1 MSLGP
6 TLKDILGRLTD
17 EAGKRKPS
25 AAKSRQS
32 LDARE
37 RYSLAS
43 FEHKL
48 EDILERHDVDLSN
61 HVYLLDLTDLRER
74 VGEQLDLDDQRVQAT
89 IRNTL
94 ERRTGENDLYI
105 QYDDFSYLLI
115 FPVLSAAEGQLKSRI
130 IGEEIVRALL
140 GDNKNTTSFKL
151 KVASSQQGNGLEFT
165 DTPPVD
171 NLFDNLHAELNAVT
185 AMKRTDSKSTP
196 NILDEVDFIFK
207 PMLAINSKIVS
218 TFLCM
223 PVRPIS
229 EGYRSGYGCLP
240 ISANESQIFDLD
252 VLTLNKGAEA
262 LENLFKSDK
271 KSLIAMPIHFE
282 TLAKRT
288 RRIQY
293 MELFTK
299 HFGNRERRIIFEVCG
314 LPDGIPQ
321 SRLTELVAELHN
333 NARSVLTRVAMDHK
347 VFKGYH
353 ESNVHAVGIDVYTH
367 AGSERDIMEKICAF
381 LKAAK
386 QYRLK
391 TYIIGIDTISLYSAA
406 IAEGFDYIAG
416 YALANSVASAEDIY
430 KFELETPYAQLLDR
444 LRGPKDS

>member
-1 MSLGP
+1 M
-6 TLKDILGRLTD
+6 
-17 EAGKRKPS
+17 
-25 AAKSRQS
+25 
-32 LDARE
+32 
-37 RYSLAS
+37 
-43 FEHKL
+43 
-48 EDILERHDVDLSN
+48 DVD
-61 HVYLLDLTDLRER
+61 DK
-74 VGEQLDLDDQRVQAT
+74 RVQAT

-94 ERRTGENDLYI
+94 ERRTEKTIFTSNTTTFLLVDLSNIERDRGAIKVSDHRGET
-105 QYDDFSYLLI
+105 
-115 FPVLSAAEGQLKSRI
+115 
-130 IGEEIVRALL
+130 VRRSW
-140 GDNKNTTSFKL
+140 DNKNTTSFKL

-185 AMKRTDSKSTP
+185 AVKRTDTKSTP
-196 NILDEVDFIFK
+196 SIFDEVDFIFK

-223 PVRPIS
+223 PVRPIP
-229 EGYRSGYGCLP
+229 GGFVPDTTACRLP
-240 ISANESQIFDLD
+240 RTNPAIFDLD

-262 LENLFKSDK
+262 LDNLFKTDK
-271 KSLIAMPIHFE
+271 KSLIAIPVHFE

-288 RRIQY
+288 RRIKY
-293 MELFTK
+293 MELCAE
-299 HFGNRERRIIFEVCG
+299 HFDNRERRIVFEVCG

-321 SRLTELVAELHN
+321 SRLTELATELHN
-333 NARSVLTRVAMDHK
+333 HARSVLTRVAMDHK

-353 ESNVHAVGIDVYTH
+353 ESNVHAVGIDVYKH
-367 AGSERDIMEKICAF
+367 AGNERDVMERIRAF
-381 LKAAK
+381 LKVAK
-386 QYRLK
+386 YHRLK